1 MKYLKIST
9 SSCIC
14 LLFVFSLF
22 LAGSAGQTE
31 AQAPLQNS
39 PFEVTLE
46 APSAM
51 APPGEAG
58 SFSLQLTIPDDHKV
72 YRESLAV
79 SLETVDGLILGDVII
94 PGDNSLE
101 TLTGSQTIQLSVSVP
116 EKAQPDTTFSGSLKL
131 MLQGCKGDMCFMP
144 EERVFPVSLS
154 VFSITGP
161 GTVTTAAHP
170 PIDPAPVQ
178 EPSPV
183 ETMTTPLADPSA
195 MVTPPFTTPLVV
207 QELFPTTQP
216 PTQGPIR
223 EPAPQEHTAAVGT
236 GTPAPKKCSSASCG
250 SKQFESESTVIQK
263 LRSTNWLIMLGI
275 VYAAGLV
282 LSLTPCV
289 YPMLIITLTIVG
301 AHGENKSALRGF
313 ILSGTYVLGIAIT
326 FAVLGLAAAAAGSL
340 FGSWLQNPWAMGVL
354 SLIFFI
360 LALGMFDVYQFKGSQ
375 SLAGDLA
382 KLSGKGLIGVFIMG
396 LISGLVLSPCTGP
409 VLVGLLTYIA
419 ETGNLVYGFALLFTM
434 ALGMGTLMVA
444 VGTFAGLA
452 KKLPKAGTWM
462 VMVRNFFG
470 LLLMGMALYYAR
482 LALPGSV
489 WLILA
494 GLITTGLGVAL
505 RTLLAEDAGD
515 IHPKPKKFKYVAIA
529 TLGLALITVG
539 LTIIA
544 TSTFSALF
552 DQSLKAGGN
561 KMVDLTV
568 KTGGGPVE
576 SQTVSR
582 PEAVHWESDLDS
594 ARKSGKTVMVD
605 LFADW
610 CTACG
615 QLDRETFSDP
625 VIIEHLSRMIA
636 VRVDVTRNDKRSKKI
651 MDELW
656 SLFNFKGPRTLPKLM
671 FFDAAGNPLPAHT
684 ISGFVPPEKLLPV
697 LYKVN
702 RTSGAAGQSGG

>member
-1 MKYLKIST
+1 MKYSRLST
-9 SSCIC
+9 SAGIC
-14 LLFVFSLF
+14 LLFMFSLF
-22 LAGSAGQTE
+22 LAGTTGFERLFPLRPAA
-31 AQAPLQNS
+31 AQAPLQQS

-79 SLETVDGLILGDVII
+79 SLETGDGLILGDVII
-94 PGDNSLE
+94 PGDDSLE
-101 TLTGSQTIQLSVSVP
+101 TLTGLQTIQLSVSVP

-161 GTVTTAAHP
+161 GTAPTATSP
-170 PIDPAPVQ
+170 PVAEPLPVQ
-178 EPSPV
+178 EPS
-183 ETMTTPLADPSA
+183 SA
-195 MVTPPFTTPLVV
+195 GAPPFTTPLAG
-207 QELFPTTQP
+207 QELFPTTAP
-216 PTQGPIR
+216 PTQGPLR
-223 EPAPQEHTAAVGT
+223 EPASQGLTAAESSGT
-236 GTPAPKKCSSASCG
+236 AVPKKCSSPSCA

-263 LRSTNWLIMLGI
+263 LRSTNWLIMLCI

-340 FGSWLQNPWAMGVL
+340 FGSWLQNPWAMGIL
-354 SLIFFI
+354 SLIFFL

-470 LLLMGMALYYAR
+470 VLLMGMALYYAR
-482 LALPGSV
+482 LALPGVV

-505 RTLLAEDAGD
+505 RTLLTEDAGG
-515 IHPKPKKFKYVAIA
+515 IHPKPKNFKYVATA

-544 TSTFSALF
+544 TSTFSVLF
-552 DQSLKAGGN
+552 DQSLKAEGE
-561 KMVDLTV
+561 KMASMTE
-568 KTGGGPVE
+568 KAGGGQSE
-576 SQTVSR
+576 SQLDSR
-582 PEAVHWESDLDS
+582 LEAVHWETDLDS

-605 LFADW
+605 IFADW

-625 VIIEHLSRMIA
+625 VILEHLARMIT
-636 VRVDVTRNDKRSKKI
+636 VRVDVTRNEKRSKKI
-651 MDELW
+651 LDELW
-656 SLFNFKGPRTLPKLM
+656 DLFNLKGPRTLPKLM

-702 RTSGAAGQSGG
+702 R